1 MKKIILITVA
11 IGSLFFT
18 ANMQG
23 QELKVKEYGIGFYGF
38 NSYSLQYRWG
48 NENRLYRLNG
58 NIDSQ
63 TQFGNTQANSNKPTD
78 DLGGALGFS
87 ILKLKEIN
95 EKFGI
100 FHGASF
106 GINYD
111 FNLIKHTSNEIS
123 YINKNQ
129 SLRPNIGITIGAFYK
144 ITPSIILYAEITPN
158 IYYSYNFSK
167 NSQTDVLSNQTEIN
181 KVHSNAIGLSS
192 FSNSSALL
200 TLAYRI
206 TK

>member
-1 MKKIILITVA
+1 MIA
-11 IGSLFFT
+11 ISSLFLT
-18 ANMQG
+18 TNMQG
-23 QELKVKEYGIGFYGF
+23 QTSKVKEYGIGFYGF

-58 NIDSQ
+58 GIGSQ
-63 TQFGNTQANSNKPTD
+63 TQFGNTQINSSKPTGN
-78 DLGGALGFS
+78 LGGGLSFG
-87 ILKLKEIN
+87 ILKLKSIN

-100 FHGASF
+100 FHGGSF
-106 GINYD
+106 GINYQYSVTR
-111 FNLIKHTSNEIS
+111 FTSPGMTS
-123 YINKNQ
+123 INKNQ
-129 SLRPNIGITIGAFYK
+129 SLQPNIGITLGAFYK

-158 IYYSYNFSK
+158 IYYTYDFSK